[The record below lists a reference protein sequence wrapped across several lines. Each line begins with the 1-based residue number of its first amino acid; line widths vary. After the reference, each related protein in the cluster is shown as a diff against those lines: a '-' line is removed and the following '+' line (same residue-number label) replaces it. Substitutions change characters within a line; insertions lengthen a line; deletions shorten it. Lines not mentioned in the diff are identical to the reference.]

1 MSKKSKI
8 FLGIAIVLL
17 ILTTIIV
24 VYAKLKIV
32 VIKEKTDAKVESLVE
47 NKKQELIEEME
58 NKDQVIGINN
68 CFLGK
73 VDNEGNWKSANKLT
87 TSAFKTDAKIN
98 VNYIEMTYEDVLEND
113 FYYIYDKE
121 KLQGKRS
128 DIFYDKDLNP
138 EYYNEVYYFRFNT
151 YDYIQNNN
159 DSLILVSKPL
169 DTAYEARLR
178 NIEDFSSYEKY
189 VQALLDEKNIKAEVN
204 IEECIGADIN
214 TDGVEE
220 IYVLANSITDDMGY
234 PDENVGAYSYFLKIE
249 NDEVFVLLERSH
261 NKEEIQKEE
270 TVGSCYGIRNIN
282 IADLN
287 NDGTKEIIAEAI
299 VWDIPEIYVF
309 TQNENK
315 EIELCL
321 YGDFAW

>member
-24 VYAKLKIV
+24 VYAKLKID

-270 TVGSCYGIRNIN
+270 TVGGCYGIRNIN